1 MFSNELTKE
10 YGSGFT
16 ARNLRNYRQIY
27 MYYTDIEI
35 WHTRVPNL
43 SWSHFRRILAVANPK
58 AREWYVKEES
68 EQMWS
73 IRTLDR
79 NISMQYYERIL
90 APCNGVTFH
99 CLYHLDARRVLH
111 ETCQSR
117 SSRERECREGEENRR
132 IKAAPS
138 SAAPSEK
145 GKTDKMVLPFLY
157 IENP

>member
-1 MFSNELTKE
+1 
-10 YGSGFT
+10 
-16 ARNLRNYRQIY
+16 

-99 CLYHLDARRVLH
+99 CLYHLDARRVRSIDDKRKEKRG
-111 ETCQSR
+111 ET
-117 SSRERECREGEENRR
+117 
-132 IKAAPS
+132 
-138 SAAPSEK
+138 
-145 GKTDKMVLPFLY
+145 L
-157 IENP
+157 

>member
-99 CLYHLDARRVLH
+99 CLYHLDA
-111 ETCQSR
+111 CGK
-117 SSRERECREGEENRR
+117 SSTN
-132 IKAAPS
+132 
-138 SAAPSEK
+138 
-145 GKTDKMVLPFLY
+145 
-157 IENP
+157 

>member
-35 WHTRVPNL
+35 GHTRVPNL

-99 CLYHLDARRVLH
+99 CLYHLDACGNSMFAVK
-111 ETCQSR
+111 
-117 SSRERECREGEENRR
+117 ER
-132 IKAAPS
+132 
-138 SAAPSEK
+138 
-145 GKTDKMVLPFLY
+145 
-157 IENP
+157 